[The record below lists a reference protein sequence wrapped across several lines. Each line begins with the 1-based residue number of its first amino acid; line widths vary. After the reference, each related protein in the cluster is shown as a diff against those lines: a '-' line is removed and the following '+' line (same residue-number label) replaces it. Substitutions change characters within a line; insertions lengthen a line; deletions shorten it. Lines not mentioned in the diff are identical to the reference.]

1 MKRGWKM
8 LLITLIVG
16 VPAFFL
22 GPVIWSPSPDIQ
34 PTQAQM
40 PFLIALSAVEALVFG
55 FGVAFILYGR
65 RLVRSLAG
73 GSRKAAG
80 AMHGSLSWILVSWW
94 PHDNL
99 HIHNALNING
109 LIVIEYLFH
118 FTVIVAGLVIAYS
131 FFALFKPA
139 TEGIE
144 KAETCVAGRPDCHPS
159 PARL

>member
-1 MKRGWKM
+1 MKTGWKM

-22 GPVIWSPSPDIQ
+22 GPVIWSPSPEIQ

-65 RLVRSLAG
+65 RLVKRLAG
-73 GSRKAAG
+73 GAGKAAG
-80 AMHGSLSWILVSWW
+80 AMHGSVAWILVSWW

-118 FTVIVAGLVIAYS
+118 FTVIAAGLVIAYS

-144 KAETCVAGRPDCHPS
+144 KAETCVADRPDCHPS
-159 PARL
+159 PARP